1 MGREPGYADAWA
13 MLAFAHLDAARYGLV
28 EPAAKARRDGGRR
41 GGGAARGGAGAGP
54 GAALAGAGGAA
65 LRERRLRRGRAG
77 AAARDRAQPRQPGEP
92 GAARLAADGAGAL
105 GRGRHAT
112 CRTRSTAASACPV
125 WYYSTLASALY
136 LKGDVAGAL
145 DAAELGKGDCCGI
158 GYAVLAIA
166 EAAAGHPA
174 EARADLDEA
183 AAAGARPG
191 ARPAGVLGQSPALGR
206 GHRPA
211 RRGPGPGGARGGAV
225 GGARPGEPVIGAALS
240 AFGFERARITMRA
253 ARLFALAAIVCALVL
268 ATSGTRAVAEASDGY
283 VGTAACAGCHAAETT
298 AWRGSHHDLAMEE
311 ATPATVLGDFGDATF
326 TYGSVTS
333 RFFTRDG
340 RYLVNTDGTDGRL
353 ADFEIRYT
361 FGVYPLQQY
370 LIAFPDGRLQAL
382 GIAWD
387 ARPKEQGGQR
397 WFHLYPGEDVHA
409 GETIHWTGRDQTW
422 NYACAECHSTNLRKN
437 YDPAS
442 DSYRTSWSEIDVA
455 CESCHGP
462 GAAHV
467 AWAGKAG
474 ASGPGGDDGLTVHFN
489 ERQGVH
495 WAADPQTGKPARSR
509 PRTTAVELETCGM
522 CHARRT
528 QLHEPWRPG
537 RQLLDTHLTSLLEPG
552 LFEADGK
559 MVGEVY
565 NYQAF
570 RQSKMFSRGVTCS
583 DCHDPHSL
591 KLRAEGNAVCT
602 QCHQAATYDTAAH
615 HHHAEGTPAGQCAS
629 CHMPERTYMV
639 VDRRHDH
646 GFRVP
651 RPDLSVRFG
660 VTNTCND
667 CHADQTPTWAADA
680 VERWYGPEREGFQT
694 WTPAFDAVR
703 RGAPEA
709 GELLRQLAAADST
722 PSVARATALEE
733 LGPYLTEATVPA
745 FTTALK
751 DSDPLVRL
759 GALRGLRPLPPQ
771 AAWQLASPLL
781 DDPVRGVRIEAA
793 GLLADVPAAA
803 ARPGRPRA
811 PRPGGGGLRRGA
823 AAGRRPA
830 GGADEP
836 RQLPRPPRPAVG
848 SRAGVPGRHQA
859 RAGLP
864 AGLRRSRRPV
874 RAAAA

>member
-1 MGREPGYADAWA
+1 M
-13 MLAFAHLDAARYGLV
+13 
-28 EPAAKARRDGGRR
+28 
-41 GGGAARGGAGAGP
+41 
-54 GAALAGAGGAA
+54 
-65 LRERRLRRGRAG
+65 
-77 AAARDRAQPRQPGEP
+77 
-92 GAARLAADGAGAL
+92 
-105 GRGRHAT
+105 
-112 CRTRSTAASACPV
+112 
-125 WYYSTLASALY
+125 
-136 LKGDVAGAL
+136 
-145 DAAELGKGDCCGI
+145 
-158 GYAVLAIA
+158 
-166 EAAAGHPA
+166 
-174 EARADLDEA
+174 
-183 AAAGARPG
+183 
-191 ARPAGVLGQSPALGR
+191 
-206 GHRPA
+206 
-211 RRGPGPGGARGGAV
+211 
-225 GGARPGEPVIGAALS
+225 IGAALS

-253 ARLFALAAIVCALVL
+253 ARLFALAAIVYALVL

-340 RYLVNTDGTDGRL
+340 RYLVNTDGADGRL

-437 YDPAS
+437 YEPAS

-455 CESCHGP
+455 CKSCHGP

-467 AWAGKAG
+467 ARAGKTG

-528 QLHEPWRPG
+528 QLREPWRPG

-591 KLRAEGNAVCT
+591 QLRAEGNAVCT

-667 CHADQTPTWAADA
+667 CHADQTPAWAADA

-793 GLLADVPAAA
+793 GLLADVPAA
-803 ARPGRPRA
+803 RLA
-811 PRPGGGGLRRGA
+811 P
-823 AAGRRPA
+823 
-830 GGADEP
+830 ADRE
-836 RQLPRPPRPAVG
+836 RLD
-848 SRAGVPGRHQA
+848 
-859 RAGLP
+859 
-864 AGLRRSRRPV
+864 
-874 RAAAA
+874 RAAADYVAAQQLDADRPEGRTNLANFLARRGQPSEAEQAYLGAIKLAPDFLPAYVDLADLYGRRAA